1 MQLAEIG
8 IETGAGIV
16 PVLLER
22 EGARLVFGRMNQPV
36 PTVGPFHAAKRL
48 LGILGVERSELPVD
62 IYDNGMPHVF
72 VALGSES
79 AVARL
84 APDPGPLES
93 FQREEMSTIGGVNC
107 FAGAGLH
114 WKTRMFSPADGVL
127 EDPAT
132 GSAAGPL
139 ACHLARHG
147 LIAFGDEIEISQGT
161 ELHRPSK
168 LFARVEGS
176 SQRID
181 RVEVGG
187 SAVVVARGEFRL

>member
-1 MQLAEIG
+1 
-8 IETGAGIV
+8 
-16 PVLLER
+16 
-22 EGARLVFGRMNQPV
+22 
-36 PTVGPFHAAKRL
+36 
-48 LGILGVERSELPVD
+48 
-62 IYDNGMPHVF
+62 MPHVF

-84 APDPGPLES
+84 APDPGSLES

-176 SQRID
+176 SRRID